1 VCILLSLYLVAKNDG
16 GILLTIVFLSTD
28 AFLHDVD
35 LSHNSHLAVICF
47 ENLPVFSLPSLSTIN
62 HSLLMLTQITST
74 DMREVAFGVWALGDP
89 NILAMLDWDSLA
101 HTLQQPNFS
110 QLQKLVIFGVSD
122 QMQESI
128 KAWVANRLPHSSRAR
143 DLVVCRLFNKPL
155 QIGY

>member
-1 VCILLSLYLVAKNDG
+1 LVAKNDS

-47 ENLPVFSLPSLSTIN
+47 GNLPAFSLSTIN

-74 DMREVAFGVWALGDP
+74 HMREVAFGIWALGDP
-89 NILAMLDWDSLA
+89 NILAILDWDSLA
-101 HTLQQPNFS
+101 RTLQQPNFS